1 MSTRE
6 NPTFHHWKLHHNF
19 KDLREKQPGL
29 HQRVAAG
36 AMGWSEA
43 KLMRIETGHVK
54 ISAKDRDALL
64 KYYGA
69 DDATVAEI
77 VATWN
82 ASRRLPWWSEYADL
96 VTPEFALQLGF
107 ESSAFTLD
115 QYYSTVIPGLLQTPD
130 YAREVMSQ
138 WAPKSDVQRQVELRM
153 RRQESFER
161 EDAPKATFILDEPA
175 LRRHIGG
182 PAVLKAQ
189 LRRLLEL
196 MTNQNIDI
204 EVIPHTA
211 GAAPAMMGSFILMT
225 FAGVDARV
233 ASFESPAAFV
243 IFREDEEVITKYF
256 GIFAALRKMTLKDAE
271 AEQFITKVVEDL
283 DR

>member
-6 NPTFHHWKLHHNF
+6 NPTFHHWKLHHNM
-19 KDLREKQPGL
+19 KDLREKHPGL
-29 HQRVAAG
+29 HQRAVAG

-64 KYYGA
+64 KYYDA
-69 DDATVAEI
+69 DAATVAEI

-130 YAREVMSQ
+130 YAREVLSQ
-138 WAPKSDVQRQVELRM
+138 WVPEGDVQRQVELRM

-175 LRRHIGG
+175 LRRHETTDEAHSLIEEN
-182 PAVLKAQ
+182 ARLRELLSQ
-189 LRRLLEL
+189 LS
-196 MTNQNIDI
+196 DI
-204 EVIPHTA
+204 IRKN
-211 GAAPAMMGSFILMT
+211 
-225 FAGVDARV
+225 GVHAR
-233 ASFESPAAFV
+233 
-243 IFREDEEVITKYF
+243 
-256 GIFAALRKMTLKDAE
+256 
-271 AEQFITKVVEDL
+271 
-283 DR
+283 